1 MVVSVLEADG
11 RWLIG
16 GIVISL
22 VCWWLLMVVK
32 VAEILGVMVVVGKEM
47 RSVMEFT

>member
-1 MVVSVLEADG
+1 MLEF
-11 RWLIG
+11 WLIG

-32 VAEILGVMVVVGKEM
+32 LVEMLGVMVVVANEL

>member
-1 MVVSVLEADG
+1 M
-11 RWLIG
+11 
-16 GIVISL
+16 VISL

-32 VAEILGVMVVVGKEM
+32 VAELLVVMVVVGKEL